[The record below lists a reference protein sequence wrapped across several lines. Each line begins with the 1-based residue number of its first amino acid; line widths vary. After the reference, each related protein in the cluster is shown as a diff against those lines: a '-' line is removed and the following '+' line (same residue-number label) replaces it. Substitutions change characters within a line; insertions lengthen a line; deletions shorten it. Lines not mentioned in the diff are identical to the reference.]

1 MFYKRLK
8 QENKEL
14 KYMVEL
20 LKKQNDEKSEWIKHL
35 IKKSEGQE
43 IAFNNSATML
53 SEITGFSKEDVD
65 NACKSLY
72 ELGEIKKSDW
82 RTANDEFASK
92 SYVLKETHVSDLQC
106 SARLRNI
113 LKGLIYR
120 NEDQSFKSVF
130 NIYSRRD
137 LQEHRG
143 MGVKLFDELDSMRLE
158 AGIEYKR

>member
-20 LKKQNDEKSEWIKHL
+20 LKKQNDEKRKWIINSIETINSKRR
-35 IKKSEGQE
+35 
-43 IAFNNSATML
+43 AFGL
-53 SEITGFSKEDVD
+53 PID
-65 NACKSLY
+65 NA
-72 ELGEIKKSDW
+72 ETPISDW
-82 RTANDEFASK
+82 RSVHGEFASK
-92 SYVLKETHVSDLQC
+92 SYVLKETPVSDLKC

-130 NIYSRRD
+130 KIYSKRD
-137 LQEHRG
+137 LQEHKG
-143 MGVKLFDELDSMRLE
+143 IGIKLFDELDSMRLE
-158 AGIEYKR
+158 AGIEYKN